1 MDTITI
7 NLHNVKISPHIET
20 FIHEK
25 LGKLHRY
32 LPNIASITVDISQ
45 QKANRGPDIVSTQ
58 ITIRHK
64 RGAIFRAE
72 EKAAV
77 IDHNTIKIVVNDAVE
92 KMYRRITR
100 FKGKR
105 KDRRERNPYKAT
117 LEELAMLEEMDD
129 TFEMEIN
136 EAPDAEQQ
144 EPLIYRRKVIEVA
157 PMTEEEAIEQM
168 ELLGHSFF
176 VFFHADRQRVN
187 VLYKRANGGYGVL
200 DPKIS

>member
-7 NLHNVKISPHIET
+7 NLHNATLNRHLEG

-45 QKANRGPDIVSTQ
+45 QKSNRGPDMVSAQ
-58 ITIRHK
+58 ITIRHS

-72 EKAAV
+72 EKAAI
-77 IDHNTIKIVVNDAVE
+77 IDNNTLKIVINDAVE

-105 KDRRERNPYKAT
+105 RDKRDRNPYKAT
-117 LEELAMLEEMDD
+117 LEEFETLEELD
-129 TFEMEIN
+129 TLEMEIN

-176 VFFHADRQRVN
+176 VFYHAERQRIN
-187 VLYKRANGGYGVL
+187 VLYKRSNGGYGVL
-200 DPKIS
+200 DPKIG

>member
-1 MDTITI
+1 MDTIKI
-7 NLHNVKISPHIET
+7 NLHNAKINKHLED
-20 FIHEK
+20 FIHDK

-45 QKANRGPDIVSTQ
+45 QKASRGPDILSTQ
-58 ITIRHK
+58 ITIRHS

-72 EKAAV
+72 EKAPIV
-77 IDHNTIKIVVNDAVE
+77 DSNTLKIVVNDAVE

-105 KDRRERNPYKAT
+105 KDKRDRNPYKAT
-117 LEELAMLEEMDD
+117 MEEFETLEELD
-129 TFEMEIN
+129 TLEMEVA

-144 EPLIYRRKVIEVA
+144 EPLIYRRKVIEIA
-157 PMTEEEAIEQM
+157 PMSEDEAIEQM

-176 VFFHADRQRVN
+176 VFFHAERQRVN
-187 VLYKRANGGYGVL
+187 VLYKRNNGGYGVL
-200 DPKIS
+200 DPKMS